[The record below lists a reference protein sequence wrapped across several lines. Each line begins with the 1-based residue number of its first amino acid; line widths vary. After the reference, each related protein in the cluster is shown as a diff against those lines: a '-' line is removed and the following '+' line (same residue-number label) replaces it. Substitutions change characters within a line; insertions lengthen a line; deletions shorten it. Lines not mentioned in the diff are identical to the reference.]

1 MKKRIQKEFLD
12 GSYELKKGFYEVKEN
27 THRSFGGNILTDF
40 AALLILFRCWLK
52 KVSIEAKEGI

>member
-27 THRSFGGNILTDF
+27 THRSFGGNILT
-40 AALLILFRCWLK
+40 AQ
-52 KVSIEAKEGI
+52 